1 MSFFALSATF
11 IILKKFFNFNRKH
24 VKIKKRRKF
33 MQIRH
38 NGKFFR
44 RYKVSSS
51 GYTKSTDKGKEN
63 KIPFS
68 SVGTQKLDAKEK
80 L

>member
-1 MSFFALSATF
+1 MRAF
-11 IILKKFFNFNRKH
+11 ILCPFVPCLK
-24 VKIKKRRKF
+24 
-33 MQIRH
+33 
-38 NGKFFR
+38 KFFR

-51 GYTKSTDKGKEN
+51 GYTKSTDKEKEN